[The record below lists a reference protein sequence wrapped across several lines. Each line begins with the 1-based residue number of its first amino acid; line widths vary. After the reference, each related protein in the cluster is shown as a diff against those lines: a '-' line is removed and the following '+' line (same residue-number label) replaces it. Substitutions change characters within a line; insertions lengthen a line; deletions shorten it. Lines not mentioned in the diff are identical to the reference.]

1 MIGFCPFRSAISALI
16 GGCLFA
22 ISSLA
27 FAQAGSPFCKPGYTV
42 GFFNGVFNTSKDAE
56 RSLDRL
62 RVIAGSTWKGQPVS
76 YQLLYNHSG
85 MSPDR
90 PNVTRLEDLA
100 EVILQK
106 NVDLHIVLIGRLELF
121 WQALRGDG
129 PDWRVLRAT
138 VWGASSFQAIVS
150 VILNKAL
157 SAFAWFL
164 SNPPTAGDT
173 AAQEA
178 KLLQEIASGRK
189 LLLVGHSQGN
199 LFLNSAFRAVY
210 PKTSIQAMKA
220 VQVAP
225 ASALAYG
232 PYTTATIDAVI
243 GGLVNM
249 GLLGGVLPPNWTLP
263 ASHLSVDW
271 SGHRFLETYLNRSLT
286 SSGKI
291 EDEVRT
297 AMNTLED
304 PPLDST
310 RYQRYLAAIDF
321 HAPKGSLPE
330 PPGMVLDTDA
340 HNWTYIDGL
349 WNMTLAEREALLAQ
363 HAQGQYWTSAI
374 DGQGTNGFW
383 LESLGTGRWCGRR
396 TLRAWGAL
404 VDEQAYRSFNPGIR
418 GSSFAA
424 ILNADP
430 ARHKLGSPEGASI
443 ATLSGYLG
451 VTDQQIVQAV
461 TLYTAQGRYTRFVAQ
476 PESAPHEGIEY
487 VPLSPDHYRGK
498 ALVSIVVDRKL

>member
-1 MIGFCPFRSAISALI
+1 M
-16 GGCLFA
+16 
-22 ISSLA
+22 
-27 FAQAGSPFCKPGYTV
+27 
-42 GFFNGVFNTSKDAE
+42 
-56 RSLDRL
+56 
-62 RVIAGSTWKGQPVS
+62 
-76 YQLLYNHSG
+76 
-85 MSPDR
+85 
-90 PNVTRLEDLA
+90 
-100 EVILQK
+100 
-106 NVDLHIVLIGRLELF
+106 
-121 WQALRGDG
+121 
-129 PDWRVLRAT
+129 
-138 VWGASSFQAIVS
+138 S
-150 VILNKAL
+150 VILNRAL

-164 SNPPTAGDT
+164 SNPPTAADT
-173 AAQEA
+173 AAHEA

-249 GLLGGVLPPNWTLP
+249 GFLGGVLPPNWTLP
-263 ASHLSVDW
+263 ASHLTLDW

-297 AMNTLED
+297 AMNSLED
-304 PPLDST
+304 PPLDAT
-310 RYQRYLAAIDF
+310 RYQRYLAAVSF
-321 HAPKGSLPE
+321 LAPQGSLPE
-330 PPGMVLDTDA
+330 PPGLVLDTDA
-340 HNWTYIDGL
+340 HNWSYIDGM
-349 WNMTLAEREALLAQ
+349 WNMTLAERGVLLAE
-363 HAQGQYWTSAI
+363 HAQGYYWTSAI
-374 DGQGTNGFW
+374 EGQGATGFW
-383 LESLGTGRWCGRR
+383 LESLGTGRWCGQR
-396 TLRAWGAL
+396 TLRAWGSL
-404 VDEQAYRSFNPGIR
+404 LDEQAYRTFNPGIQDP
-418 GSSFAA
+418 SFAA

-430 ARHKLGSPEGASI
+430 ARHKLGSPEGAI
-443 ATLSGYLG
+443 ATLRGYLG

-461 TLYTAQGRYTRFVAQ
+461 TLYTAQGRYIRFVAQ
-476 PESAPHEGIEY
+476 PESAPHEGIGY

>member
-1 MIGFCPFRSAISALI
+1 MTGIRPFRSAISALV
-16 GGCLFA
+16 GAWVFVV
-22 ISSLA
+22 SSLA
-27 FAQAGSPFCKPGYTV
+27 FAQADSPFCKPGYTV

-62 RVIAGSTWKGQPVS
+62 RVIAGATWKGQPVS
-76 YQLLYNHSG
+76 YKLMYNHSG
-85 MSPDR
+85 MSPER
-90 PNVTRLEDLA
+90 PGVTRMEDLA

-129 PDWRVLRAT
+129 QDWRVLRAT
-138 VWGASSFQAIVS
+138 GWGATAVQAYVS

-164 SNPPTAGDT
+164 SNPPTAADT
-173 AAQEA
+173 AAHEA

-232 PYTTATIDAVI
+232 PYITATIDAVI

-271 SGHRFLETYLNRSLT
+271 SGHRFLETYLNRALT

-310 RYQRYLAAIDF
+310 RYQRYLAAVSF
-321 HAPKGSLPE
+321 LAPQGSLPE
-330 PPGMVLDTDA
+330 PPDMVLDADA
-340 HNWTYIDGL
+340 RNWIYIDGL
-349 WNMTLAEREALLAQ
+349 WSITRGERDALLAL
-363 HAQGQYWTSAI
+363 HAQGYFWVNAI
-374 DGQGTNGFW
+374 EGKGANGFW
-383 LESLGTGRWCGRR
+383 LESLGTGRWCGQR
-396 TLRAWGAL
+396 TLRAWGTL
-404 VDEQAYRSFNPGIR
+404 VDEQAYRTFNPGVQD
-418 GSSFAA
+418 SSFTA

-430 ARHKLGSPEGASI
+430 ARLKLGSPEGAL

-461 TLYTAQGRYTRFVAQ
+461 TLYTTQGWYARFVAQ
-476 PESAPHEGIEY
+476 PESAPHEGIGY
-487 VPLSPDHYRGK
+487 VPLSPDHYRGRT
-498 ALVSIVVDRKL
+498 LVSIVVDRKL

>member
-1 MIGFCPFRSAISALI
+1 MNFARFILAAAFAFVGLTSLI
-16 GGCLFA
+16 YPR
-22 ISSLA
+22 LA
-27 FAQAGSPFCKPGYTV
+27 FAQVASPFCRPGYTV
-42 GFFNGVFNTSKDAE
+42 GFFNGVFNTRDDARE
-56 RSLDRL
+56 ALGRL
-62 RVIAGSTWKGQPVS
+62 RAIGGNVWKGQPVS

-90 PNVTRLEDLA
+90 PGVTRLEDLA

-129 PDWRVLRAT
+129 QDWRVLRAT
-138 VWGASSFQAIVS
+138 GWGATAVQAYVS
-150 VILNKAL
+150 VILNRAL

-164 SNPPTAGDT
+164 SNPPTAADT
-173 AAQEA
+173 AAHEA

-263 ASHLSVDW
+263 ASHLTLDW

-297 AMNTLED
+297 AMNSLED

-310 RYQRYLAAIDF
+310 RYQRYLAAVSF
-321 HAPKGSLPE
+321 LAPQGSLPE
-330 PPGMVLDTDA
+330 PPGLVLDTDA
-340 HNWTYIDGL
+340 HNWTYIDGM
-349 WNMTLAEREALLAQ
+349 WNMTLAERGVLLAE
-363 HAQGQYWTSAI
+363 HAQGYYWTSAI
-374 DGQGTNGFW
+374 EGQGANGFW
-383 LESLGTGRWCGRR
+383 LESLGTGRWCGQR
-396 TLRAWGAL
+396 TLRAWGSL
-404 VDEQAYRSFNPGIR
+404 LDEQAYRTFNPGIQDP
-418 GSSFAA
+418 SFAA

-430 ARHKLGSPEGASI
+430 ARHKLGSPEGAI
-443 ATLSGYLG
+443 ATLRGYLG

-476 PESAPHEGIEY
+476 PESAPHEGIGY